1 MEERK
6 ETTSSGRII
15 PRSGINDRIPYEHQ
29 KKAMECMDRINSGS
43 DFSTL
48 VVLPTGGGKTYT
60 AALWL
65 LHNAIDQ
72 HDVIYKGWIT
82 PPKITS

>member
-72 HDVIYKGWIT
+72 HK
-82 PPKITS
+82 

>member
-15 PRSGINDRIPYEHQ
+15 PRSGINDRLPYEHQ

-48 VVLPTGGGKTYT
+48 VVLPTGGGKTY
-60 AALWL
+60 AGRWERKSEEISIFACRLVCRNL
-65 LHNAIDQ
+65 SDHLI
-72 HDVIYKGWIT
+72 
-82 PPKITS
+82 